1 MADIRKMV
9 LDYLAT
15 GELEKCSENARPVF
29 QRIAASRDAQAA
41 LNAIATSEDDIRN
54 LIWGCIHAKMVHL
67 TFPALLK
74 EERELAERLQRH
86 RRSVEDL
93 RRFIDRAAHPPKNP
107 FVHWLALPETDQEN
121 EVKRLTAFRAE
132 GQPLPATY
140 DKSAAYY
147 REALDRIAL
156 LLDERQHIVED
167 TERNLAVTYKY
178 KAKTA
183 AENSAMGW
191 LANRVFNL
199 TGKPFAPQVAI
210 LARVVLGID
219 GATDD
224 RVREALK
231 MRRRKLVD

>member
-1 MADIRKMV
+1 MADIRKIV
-9 LDYLAT
+9 LDHLT
-15 GELEKCSENARPVF
+15 KGKNSEDARVVLL
-29 QRIAASRDAQAA
+29 RIAASRAA
-41 LNAIATSEDDIRN
+41 HEAFNAIAKSEGDIQS
-54 LIWGCIHAKMVHL
+54 LIQRCIQAKNMQR
-67 TFPALLK
+67 TFPALLQ
-74 EERELAERLQRH
+74 EERDMVKRMQQH

-93 RRFIDRAAHPPKNP
+93 RRFIDRAAHPPENP
-107 FVHWLALPETDQEN
+107 FVHWLALPETDEEN
-121 EVKRLTAFRAE
+121 AVKRSTAFRAD
-132 GQPLPATY
+132 GQSLPATY

-147 REALDRIAL
+147 REALDRITR

-191 LANRVFNL
+191 LADQVFNL

-210 LARVVLGID
+210 LAQVVLGID

-231 MRRRKLVD
+231 MRRRKSVD

>member
-1 MADIRKMV
+1 MADIRKIV
-9 LDYLAT
+9 LDRLAN
-15 GELEKCSENARPVF
+15 GEKEKYSEDERVVL
-29 QRIAASRDAQAA
+29 QRIAASRAAQAA
-41 LNAIATSEDDIRN
+41 FNTIAKTEDDIKK
-54 LIWGCIHAKMVHL
+54 LIQRCIHAK
-67 TFPALLK
+67 TIQRKFPAWLK
-74 EERELAERLQRH
+74 EERDMAERLRQH

-93 RRFIDRAAHPPKNP
+93 RQFINRAAHPPKNP
-107 FVHWLALPETDQEN
+107 FMHWLALPETDQEN
-121 EVKRLTAFRAE
+121 AVKRLTAFRAE

-147 REALDRIAL
+147 REALDRITL

-191 LANRVFNL
+191 LADQVFNL

-210 LARVVLGID
+210 LAQVVLGID

-231 MRRRKLVD
+231 MRRRKSVD